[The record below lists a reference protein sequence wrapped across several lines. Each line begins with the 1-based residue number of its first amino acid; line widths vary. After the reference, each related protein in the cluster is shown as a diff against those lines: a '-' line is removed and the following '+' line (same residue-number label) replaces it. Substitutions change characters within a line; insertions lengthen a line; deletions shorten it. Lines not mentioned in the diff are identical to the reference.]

1 MCDYINRRDTMKKNS
16 NLFAYLFVLILTIL
30 FIGFGRSQAQF
41 TPTEAYEDDYY
52 QAKIESIDDVKTES
66 LSIEGLPESF
76 EVTTVEFS
84 AKILSGAR
92 KGEVI
97 KVTQKIDDMM
107 LTKQVEVKE
116 NEKVVLHRQFQV
128 DGEVSYIFI
137 DHLRSDGLVYLIVF
151 FLVLIVIFG
160 RMKGVNTVISLAAT
174 CLILF
179 SVYIPAIINGYNVY
193 IITSL
198 VSAYLIFINLILIN
212 GFSKKT
218 WCAIIGNVGG
228 VIAAAL
234 ITKFMTSQLML
245 TGFVDSESGLLLN
258 VRPDAPLDLIAIAW
272 ASVVIGSL
280 GAIMDIAM
288 TIASALQEVSDNVV
302 ERNFKLLFKSG
313 MNIGRDA
320 VGTMTNTLILAYIGS
335 SLATVLLLISSN
347 KNLTLLFNLEM
358 IAMEVLQG
366 VVGSIGILLA
376 IPLTSVISAYLYSKD

>member
-1 MCDYINRRDTMKKNS
+1 MKKNS

-66 LSIEGLPESF
+66 LSIEGLPDSF

>member
-1 MCDYINRRDTMKKNS
+1 MKKNS

-52 QAKIESIDDVKTES
+52 QAKIESIDNVKTES